1 MIQQILTL
9 TLSNLAF
16 VLLIAAIAVAAIALL
31 RKGSFDRRT
40 VGETTFR
47 WLALLAVGISGLY
60 TALMHIVFPDQS
72 AAAIGWAP
80 SPFQYE
86 VGVAD
91 LTVGVLGLGA
101 FRASY
106 GFRLATTIAAACW
119 YGGDAIGHI
128 RQMIVAQNFAP
139 GNAGPWFWTDVL
151 VPIILVAC
159 ALVLWR
165 RGAGNRG

>member
-1 MIQQILTL
+1 MIQQLLTL

-16 VLLIAAIAVAAIALL
+16 VLLLAALAVAAASLV
-31 RKGSFDRRT
+31 RSGSFDRRT

-47 WLALLAVGISGLY
+47 WLALLAVGVSGLY

-106 GFRLATTIAAACW
+106 GFRLATTIAAA
-119 YGGDAIGHI
+119 
-128 RQMIVAQNFAP
+128 
-139 GNAGPWFWTDVL
+139 
-151 VPIILVAC
+151 
-159 ALVLWR
+159 
-165 RGAGNRG
+165 

>member
-1 MIQQILTL
+1 MIQQLLTL
-9 TLSNLAF
+9 TLSNFAF
-16 VLLIAAIAVAAIALL
+16 VLLIAALAVAAASLV
-31 RKGSFDRRT
+31 RSGSCDRHT

-47 WLALLAVGISGLY
+47 WLALLAVGVSGLY

-91 LTVGVLGLGA
+91 LTVGALGLGA

-128 RQMIVAQNFAP
+128 RQMIVANNFAP
-139 GNAGPWFWTDVL
+139 GNAGSWFWADVAL
-151 VPIILVAC
+151 PILLVA
-159 ALVLWR
+159 ALAASRQPV
-165 RGAGNRG
+165 AQAA